1 MTATAVRV
9 LIVDDHAG
17 FRKGL
22 TALLSTSAEVDLLG
36 AAADGQAALEACGRL
51 QPDVVL
57 MDLHMPSLN
66 GVEATRAITSMSP
79 HIRVLVLTMF
89 DNDDSLLAALRAG
102 AHGYLLKGA
111 GRDDVLRAI
120 RSVASGDLVVG
131 AASANRLL
139 GALTR
144 SAPAE
149 DPFPELSRRERE
161 ILDLIATGA
170 NNGEIS
176 ERLFLSP
183 KTVRNHVTNIFAK
196 LGVHDR
202 AQAIVLARERR
213 ARRENPTW

>member
-1 MTATAVRV
+1 V
-9 LIVDDHAG
+9 LIVDDHAE

-22 TALLSTSAEVDLLG
+22 TALLSTSAEVELVG
-36 AAADGQAALEACGRL
+36 VAADGQAALEVCGRL

-120 RSVASGDLVVG
+120 RNVASGDLVVG

-139 GALTR
+139 RALTQ
-144 SAPAE
+144 SAPVD
-149 DPFPELSRRERE
+149 DPFPELSRREGE

-170 NNGEIS
+170 NNTQIS

-183 KTVRNHVTNIFAK
+183 KTVRNHVTNIYAK
-196 LGVHDR
+196 LGVSDR
-202 AQAIVLARERR
+202 PQAIVLARERR
-213 ARRENPTW
+213 ARREKPTW